1 MACWGCAE
9 KCGACCYLKPAER
22 ELLDE
27 WLPDAADR
35 ALYESMV
42 GDDGWCVHYDKVE
55 RLCTVYDDRPQFC
68 RVDADKWQETLGLH
82 EAELARTAREACKD
96 WIGSVYGA
104 KSDEMLR
111 YQQKM
116 ALLVRSER
124 ERRRSAAR
132 LKGTAF
138 WPDHISVFTGCEN
151 VPPFNGLHGKKATCY
166 FAGPAQH
173 LAKTARACR
182 DATVTT
188 LRPRLEPAAIQKS
201 LFSSL
206 ADVGVC
212 VGYSAKAQLNL
223 DSTIVELAVRHGS
236 CRDAADPAPPRFDL
250 GSFATTTGVV

>member
-1 MACWGCAE
+1 MLLLLCCHQARSLMAIPRSWCDARAVEIAGVASARSACSSLDQSPVKSTSSSRCGPICVCCVDTHTSGSSPSLLHQGRGKMACWGCAE

-132 LKGTAF
+132 LKG
-138 WPDHISVFTGCEN
+138 E
-151 VPPFNGLHGKKATCY
+151 
-166 FAGPAQH
+166 
-173 LAKTARACR
+173 
-182 DATVTT
+182 
-188 LRPRLEPAAIQKS
+188 
-201 LFSSL
+201 
-206 ADVGVC
+206 
-212 VGYSAKAQLNL
+212 SA
-223 DSTIVELAVRHGS
+223 S
-236 CRDAADPAPPRFDL
+236 
-250 GSFATTTGVV
+250 